1 MRGSYSGNTSA
12 FQAEA
17 VSSILIPRSKFSECR
32 IVWLFR
38 LLWEQ
43 EIASSNLATRTIIER
58 SAELAQWES
67 ISFTPRG
74 SGVRNPDSAPYKE
87 KR

>member
-12 FQAEA
+12 FQADA

-58 SAELAQWES
+58 SAELAQWEKCRPILNTS
-67 ISFTPRG
+67 KGLRDE
-74 SGVRNPDSAPYKE
+74 NL
-87 KR
+87 